1 MLQWIKL
8 ARSWHVLVRVGLATI
23 AVTATTGLQLP
34 VEINFPGQPFLLYF
48 VAVVA
53 SASVL
58 GRTAGFVAVAE
69 TSMAS
74 LLFYDPAYS
83 LKVTHTVDLLAIEIY
98 AIVAA
103 LSVEAFC
110 RLVDSALAEKS
121 AAISARRE
129 GEARLADREVQLGLT
144 RNSEARFRGTFDHA
158 AVGIAHVAPD
168 GRWLRVNGTLCRI
181 LGYRVDELLTK
192 SFQDVTYPD
201 DL

>member
-1 MLQWIKL
+1 MLRWITL
-8 ARSWHVLVRVGLATI
+8 ARSWHPLVRIGIATI
-23 AVTATTGLQLP
+23 AVAATTGLQLP
-34 VEINFPGQPFLLYF
+34 VEVNFPGQPFLLYF

-69 TSMAS
+69 TSIAS

-98 AIVAA
+98 AVVAA

-121 AAISARRE
+121 AAISA
-129 GEARLADREVQLGLT
+129 QGLSSRSRGPT
-144 RNSEARFRGTFDHA
+144 RIDA
-158 AVGIAHVAPD
+158 
-168 GRWLRVNGTLCRI
+168 
-181 LGYRVDELLTK
+181 
-192 SFQDVTYPD
+192 QQ
-201 DL
+201 